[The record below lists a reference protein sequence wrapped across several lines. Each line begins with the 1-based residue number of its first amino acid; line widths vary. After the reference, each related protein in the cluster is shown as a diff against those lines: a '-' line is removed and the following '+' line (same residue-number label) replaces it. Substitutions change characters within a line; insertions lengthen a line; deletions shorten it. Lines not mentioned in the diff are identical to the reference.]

1 MDQNLG
7 NKAVGH
13 TLAGMGW
20 GEKESEVPLSLSEIR
35 LRAEGI
41 EESLRSSNT
50 AAALRNCTLN
60 LPRVC

>member
-1 MDQNLG
+1 M
-7 NKAVGH
+7 GH

-20 GEKESEVPLSLSEIR
+20 EEKESEVLLSLSEIR